1 MESFA
6 NEAFPQQPH
15 FTHGMTATNTALG
28 TKIVYVRTMI
38 GGKGIALPKTR
49 KGSALPRKEN
59 SENLGLIWP
68 YQIRVDPRRS
78 LE

>member
-6 NEAFPQQPH
+6 SEAFPQQPH

-38 GGKGIALPKTR
+38 GGKGIALPKT
-49 KGSALPRKEN
+49 
-59 SENLGLIWP
+59 
-68 YQIRVDPRRS
+68 
-78 LE
+78 